1 MEEEKQYLHSAS
13 LDGRHTIGFNFDLY
27 HKYCQQAKV
36 RVPHAVHVHVNKNYS
51 LHDNMYIYIYIIQFM
66 CSSEV
71 VRVSVNLHGNRHCVH
86 QSCFVLFVCLSFF
99 PHKQEMLYRRLQK
112 LQQLVT
118 CTSQLDKAKP
128 QKKEEVGLCLC
139 DCVVLAAS

>member
-1 MEEEKQYLHSAS
+1 MAT
-13 LDGRHTIGFNFDLY
+13 DII
-27 HKYCQQAKV
+27 V
-36 RVPHAVHVHVNKNYS
+36 
-51 LHDNMYIYIYIIQFM
+51 YINP
-66 CSSEV
+66 V
-71 VRVSVNLHGNRHCVH
+71 L
-86 QSCFVLFVCLSFF
+86 SCLFVCLSFF